1 MTGPKPGVTPG
12 DLAGH
17 LESMVGQRLNMP
29 GGKRTPFLVVAVND
43 GSILIRSQTTDFS
56 IPVEW
61 VQRAWD
67 RLLSRGELVRSG
79 LGSTI
84 AQYRS
89 GYIFAIIASHPSV
102 VVAKPFPTRLTV
114 RREDRLPALGA
125 DNASS

>member
-1 MTGPKPGVTPG
+1 MTGPETRPTPG
-12 DLAGH
+12 DLVDH
-17 LESMVGQRLNMP
+17 LRSITGQSLRMP
-29 GGKRTPFLVVAVND
+29 GGKGTPFVVLAIRD
-43 GSILIRSQTTDFS
+43 GSVHIKSQTTDFS

-79 LGSTI
+79 LGSTV

-114 RREDRLPALGA
+114 PKEDRLPALGA
-125 DNASS
+125 DNAAS

>member
-1 MTGPKPGVTPG
+1 MTGPEARLTPG
-12 DLAGH
+12 DLADH
-17 LESMVGQRLNMP
+17 LRSVVGQRLSMP
-29 GGKRTPFLVVAVND
+29 GGKGTPFVVVDVGD
-43 GSILIRSQTTDFS
+43 GSVLIRSQTTDFS

-89 GYIFAIIASHPSV
+89 GYIFAIIASHPAV

-114 RREDRLPALGA
+114 PRGDRPSALGA
-125 DNASS
+125 DKT

>member
-1 MTGPKPGVTPG
+1 
-12 DLAGH
+12 
-17 LESMVGQRLNMP
+17 MP
-29 GGKRTPFLVVAVND
+29 GGKGTPFVVLGVDEGAIRVKGQSAV
-43 GSILIRSQTTDFS
+43 FS

-79 LGSTI
+79 LGPVI

-89 GYIFAIIASHPSV
+89 GYIFAIIAAHPAV

-114 RREDRLPALGA
+114 RREDRSPAAGS
-125 DNASS
+125 DVRS